1 MLSPSLFNAY
11 LDAVINE
18 NEFLKKLSENGQ
30 LIAFAD
36 DLFIIANNYSQ
47 AEQAIKAVELLENY
61 GLQINLKKTQIKSDR
76 EDMTDVDKIL
86 DIKVTDSINYLG
98 IHLYCDRLKLLAS
111 VKAQVKKY
119 MGYLK
124 LRIRSNN
131 YDLVR
136 VIFSAFYRSMLIYY
150 LHPSTQQEP

>member
-61 GLQINLKKTQIKSDR
+61 GLQINLKKTQIKIID
-76 EDMTDVDKIL
+76 
-86 DIKVTDSINYLG
+86 
-98 IHLYCDRLKLLAS
+98 
-111 VKAQVKKY
+111 
-119 MGYLK
+119 
-124 LRIRSNN
+124 
-131 YDLVR
+131 
-136 VIFSAFYRSMLIYY
+136 
-150 LHPSTQQEP
+150 